1 MARKKEA
8 AWQEELKNQ
17 EQWDDFLSK
26 KGLGM
31 IDVYQ
36 AWAGPCAAVNGM
48 LRRIKN
54 ELGDDLLRFASAE
67 ADNIEALERYRGRC
81 QPTFLFMAGGELVH
95 VIRGANAPLINK
107 AIPDLLKAEHSVL
120 EDGSERKVIT
130 DPIFDQEDKETEA
143 EEEEEEAGEEEAGPQ
158 KEVTVAI
165 IKPDAVQAGHVE
177 DIIQRVKDAGFEI
190 LAQEERMLTEEEAR
204 EFYSHKADEEFFD
217 ELVAFMAS
225 GPSHVL
231 VLTKGDDTGAEVI
244 DEWRKIIGPFD
255 STVAKEEAPD
265 SLRAQYGTDKSMN
278 ALHGSD
284 SHEMATRELAFFFPN
299 FQIPKAEAKPA
310 EKRLQRTLALIRPD
324 ALKEH
329 KDEILAKIQEAGF
342 TVALQKEM
350 QLTKDQ
356 AAEFY
361 KEHEGQDY
369 FEQLI
374 ESMTCGPL
382 LALGLAREDA
392 VERWRDLL
400 GPKEVPVAKEE
411 APDSL
416 RAQFAVEDVPV
427 NPLHGSDS
435 LESAEKEVQFF
446 FPMQQTLAVVK
457 PDAQEHKDAIIA
469 RIKEAGF
476 NIAFQKETALTEE
489 LAQQLYTEHE
499 GKEFYPQLVEHMT
512 SGPTLFLVL
521 SQEEAVDRFR
531 FLMGPTNPEQAKEAF
546 PDSLRAQF
554 ASDMLKNALHG
565 SSNPDHAQEKI
576 KAIFGDI
583 EFNTDGTVKGMEP
596 ELDMV
601 TEGDKEPAEGEEGEK
616 EEEGEGGE
624 KPAEEEGEKKEEEE
638 AKPEEEALHTAPS
651 HGLLVSPVNTPVL
664 TPAPGET
671 PATEAEAP
679 AAEEQ
684 KEETPEGGEEA
695 KAEEGGNEGAQEE
708 TSAEQTNDAETK
720 DENEQ
725 KEAGE
730 NEGSEQ
736 AEGNEGE
743 KERPEEEGTAEP
755 AAEPAQEEGGEKE
768 ESTEKESEEKPEGG
782 EAEAAAPAEAGEG
795 EGEKADEEKPA
806 EDAEQKE
813 GEKAEEKPAEAPAE

>member
-1 MARKKEA
+1 MARKKEVQL
-8 AWQEELKNQ
+8 QEELRNQ

-36 AWAGPCAAVNGM
+36 AWAGPCTAVNGM

-67 ADNIEALERYRGRC
+67 ADNIEALERYRGKC

-107 AIPDLLKAEHSVL
+107 AIPELLKAEHSVL

-143 EEEEEEAGEEEAGPQ
+143 EEEEEKEEEEEAGPQ

-190 LAQEERMLTEEEAR
+190 LAQEERTLTEEEAR

-231 VLTKGDDTGAEVI
+231 VLSKGDEAGAEVI

-255 STVAKEEAPD
+255 SSVAKEEAPD

-310 EKRLQRTLALIRPD
+310 QKRLQRTLALIRPD
-324 ALKEH
+324 ALKNH

-356 AAEFY
+356 ATEFY

-392 VERWRDLL
+392 VERWREML
-400 GPKEVPVAKEE
+400 GPKEVPAAQEE
-411 APDSL
+411 APDSTTASDQTETPVDESQLPPAPQSL
-416 RAQFAVEDVPV
+416 RAQFAMEGVSV

-435 LESAEKEVQFF
+435 VENAEKEVQFF

-469 RIKEAGF
+469 RIQEAGF
-476 NIAFQKETALTEE
+476 NIAFQKETSLTEE

-499 GKEFYPQLVEHMT
+499 GKEFYGDLVEHMT

-531 FLMGPTNPEQAKEAF
+531 FLMGPTNPEEAREAF
-546 PDSLRAQF
+546 PESLRAQF

-565 SSNPDHAQEKI
+565 SSNPDHAHEKI

-583 EFNTDGTVKGMEP
+583 EFNPDGTVKGMEP
-596 ELDMV
+596 ELDMA
-601 TEGDKEPAEGEEGEK
+601 TQPSAEGEEGEK
-616 EEEGEGGE
+616 EGEAEGGE
-624 KPAEEEGEKKEEEE
+624 QPAEEGEKKEEEE
-638 AKPEEEALHTAPS
+638 TKPEEE
-651 HGLLVSPVNTPVL
+651 
-664 TPAPGET
+664 GEK
-671 PATEAEAP
+671 PEAEAP
-679 AAEEQ
+679 ATEEQ
-684 KEETPEGGEEA
+684 KEEAPEGGEET
-695 KAEEGGNEGAQEE
+695 KPEEGGNEGAQEE
-708 TSAEQTNDAETK
+708 TSAEQESEAK

-743 KERPEEEGTAEP
+743 KESPEEGGTAEGEA
-755 AAEPAQEEGGEKE
+755 AAEPAKE
-768 ESTEKESEEKPEGG
+768 ESGEEKPEGG
-782 EAEAAAPAEAGEG
+782 EAEAETAPAEGGGEG
-795 EGEKADEEKPA
+795 EGEKAAEEEKPA
-806 EDAEQKE
+806 EEAEQKE

>member
-1 MARKKEA
+1 MAGRKKEA
-8 AWQEELKNQ
+8 AWQEELRNQ

-36 AWAGPCAAVNGM
+36 AWAGPCTAVNGM

-67 ADNIEALERYRGRC
+67 ADNIEALERYRGKC

-107 AIPDLLKAEHSVL
+107 AIPELLKAEHSVL

-143 EEEEEEAGEEEAGPQ
+143 EEEEEKEEEEEAGPQ

-190 LAQEERMLTEEEAR
+190 LAQEERTLTEEEAR

-231 VLTKGDDTGAEVI
+231 VLSKGDEAGAEVI

-255 STVAKEEAPD
+255 SSVAKEEAPD

-310 EKRLQRTLALIRPD
+310 QKRLQRTLALIRPD
-324 ALKEH
+324 ALKNH

-356 AAEFY
+356 ATEFY

-392 VERWRDLL
+392 VERWREML
-400 GPKEVPVAKEE
+400 GPKEVPAAQEE

-416 RAQFAVEDVPV
+416 RAQFAMEGVSV

-435 LESAEKEVQFF
+435 VENAEKEVQFF

-469 RIKEAGF
+469 RIQEAGF
-476 NIAFQKETALTEE
+476 NIAFQKETSLTEE

-499 GKEFYPQLVEHMT
+499 GKEFYGDLVEHMT
-512 SGPTLFLVL
+512 SGPSLFMVL
-521 SQEEAVDRFR
+521 SVEDAVERFR
-531 FLMGPTNPEQAKEAF
+531 SLMGPTDPEVAKEQC

-565 SSNPDHAQEKI
+565 SSNPDHAHEKI

-583 EFNTDGTVKGMEP
+583 EFNPDGTVKGMEP
-596 ELDMV
+596 ELDMA
-601 TEGDKEPAEGEEGEK
+601 TQPSAEGEEGEK
-616 EEEGEGGE
+616 EGEAEGGE
-624 KPAEEEGEKKEEEE
+624 QPAEEGEKKEEEE
-638 AKPEEEALHTAPS
+638 TKPEEE
-651 HGLLVSPVNTPVL
+651 
-664 TPAPGET
+664 GEK
-671 PATEAEAP
+671 PEAEAP
-679 AAEEQ
+679 ATEEQ
-684 KEETPEGGEEA
+684 KEEAPEGGEET
-695 KAEEGGNEGAQEE
+695 KPEG
-708 TSAEQTNDAETK
+708 
-720 DENEQ
+720 
-725 KEAGE
+725 
-730 NEGSEQ
+730 
-736 AEGNEGE
+736 
-743 KERPEEEGTAEP
+743 GTAEGEA
-755 AAEPAQEEGGEKE
+755 AAEPAKE
-768 ESTEKESEEKPEGG
+768 ESGEEKPEGG
-782 EAEAAAPAEAGEG
+782 EAEAETAPAEGGGEG
-795 EGEKADEEKPA
+795 EGEKAAEEEKPA
-806 EDAEQKE
+806 EEAEQKE

>member
-1 MARKKEA
+1 MARKKEVQL
-8 AWQEELKNQ
+8 QEELRNQ

-36 AWAGPCAAVNGM
+36 AWAGPCTAVNGM

-67 ADNIEALERYRGRC
+67 ADNIEALERYRGKC

-107 AIPDLLKAEHSVL
+107 AIPELLKAEHSVL

-143 EEEEEEAGEEEAGPQ
+143 EEEEEKEEEEEAGPQ

-190 LAQEERMLTEEEAR
+190 LAQEERTLTEEEAR

-231 VLTKGDDTGAEVI
+231 VLSKGDEAGAEVI

-255 STVAKEEAPD
+255 SSVAKEEAPD

-310 EKRLQRTLALIRPD
+310 QKRLQRTLALIRPD
-324 ALKEH
+324 ALKNH

-356 AAEFY
+356 ATEFY

-392 VERWRDLL
+392 VERWREML
-400 GPKEVPVAKEE
+400 GPKEVPAAQEE

-416 RAQFAVEDVPV
+416 RAQFAMEGVSV

-435 LESAEKEVQFF
+435 VENAEKEVQFF

-469 RIKEAGF
+469 RIQEAGF
-476 NIAFQKETALTEE
+476 NIAFQKETSLTEE

-499 GKEFYPQLVEHMT
+499 GKEFYGDLVEHMT
-512 SGPTLFLVL
+512 SGPSLFMVL
-521 SQEEAVDRFR
+521 SVEDAVERFR
-531 FLMGPTNPEQAKEAF
+531 SLMGPTDPEVAKEQC

-565 SSNPDHAQEKI
+565 SSNPDHAHEKI

-583 EFNTDGTVKGMEP
+583 EFNPDGTVKGMEP
-596 ELDMV
+596 ELDMA
-601 TEGDKEPAEGEEGEK
+601 TQPSAEGEEGEK
-616 EEEGEGGE
+616 EGEAEGGE
-624 KPAEEEGEKKEEEE
+624 QPAEEGEKKEEEE
-638 AKPEEEALHTAPS
+638 TKPEEE
-651 HGLLVSPVNTPVL
+651 
-664 TPAPGET
+664 GEK
-671 PATEAEAP
+671 PEAEAP
-679 AAEEQ
+679 ATEEQ
-684 KEETPEGGEEA
+684 KEEAPEGGEET
-695 KAEEGGNEGAQEE
+695 KPEG
-708 TSAEQTNDAETK
+708 
-720 DENEQ
+720 
-725 KEAGE
+725 
-730 NEGSEQ
+730 
-736 AEGNEGE
+736 
-743 KERPEEEGTAEP
+743 GTAEGEA
-755 AAEPAQEEGGEKE
+755 AAEPAKE
-768 ESTEKESEEKPEGG
+768 ESGEEKPEGG
-782 EAEAAAPAEAGEG
+782 EAEAETAPAEGGGEG
-795 EGEKADEEKPA
+795 EGEKAAEEEKPA
-806 EDAEQKE
+806 EEAEQKE

>member
-1 MARKKEA
+1 MARKKEIQL
-8 AWQEELKNQ
+8 QEELKNQ

-512 SGPTLFLVL
+512 SGPSLFMVL
-521 SQEEAVDRFR
+521 SVEDAVEKFR
-531 FLMGPTNPEQAKEAF
+531 SLMGPTDPEVAKEQS

-583 EFNTDGTVKGMEP
+583 EFNMDGTVKGMEP

-616 EEEGEGGE
+616 EGEGEGGE

-638 AKPEEEALHTAPS
+638 AKPEEE
-651 HGLLVSPVNTPVL
+651 
-664 TPAPGET
+664 GET
-671 PATEAEAP
+671 PAAEKP

-743 KERPEEEGTAEP
+743 KESPEEEGTAEP

-782 EAEAAAPAEAGEG
+782 EAEAEAAAPAEVGEG
-795 EGEKADEEKPA
+795 EGEKADEEKPVD
-806 EDAEQKE
+806 DAEQKE
-813 GEKAEEKPAEAPAE
+813 GEKAEEKPAEPPAE